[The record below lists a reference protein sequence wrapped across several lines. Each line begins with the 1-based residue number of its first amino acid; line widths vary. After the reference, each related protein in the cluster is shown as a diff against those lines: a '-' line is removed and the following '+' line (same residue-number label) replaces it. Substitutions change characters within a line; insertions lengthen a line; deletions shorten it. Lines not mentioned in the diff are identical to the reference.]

1 MQDVG
6 GSSPSSPTIFT
17 MQSSRTSDLRID
29 VDAGTVILT
38 MKRPERRNAL
48 TLAMMRE
55 LTLALE
61 SYSLDPATRV
71 FVLAAEGSAFSA
83 GHDLRELQSCG
94 DSEARDVFSACV
106 ELMQTIQRV
115 PQPVIAE
122 VAGVATAA
130 GCQLV
135 ATCDLALASQNATFA
150 TPGVRIGLFCST
162 PMIALVRCVGR
173 KRAMQML
180 LTGDPI
186 DAATAMVWGLINDVV
201 PATELHA
208 AVLAKAAHVAQA
220 SSVTLAIGK
229 RAFYETA
236 ELPQSAAYARAL
248 EIMTANL
255 AEPDAREGISAFLE
269 RRSPLF
275 KT

>member
-1 MQDVG
+1 MHAN
-6 GSSPSSPTIFT
+6 
-17 MQSSRTSDLRID
+17 RTSDLRID
-29 VDAGTVILT
+29 IDAGTVILT
-38 MKRPERRNAL
+38 MNRPERRNAL
-48 TLAMMRE
+48 SLAMMRE
-55 LTLALE
+55 LTLALGT
-61 SYSLDPATRV
+61 YSQDPATRA

-83 GHDLRELQSCG
+83 GHDLRELQACG
-94 DSEARDVFSACV
+94 DAEAREIFAACV

-135 ATCDLALASQNATFA
+135 ATCDLALASPQATFA

-162 PMIALVRCVGR
+162 PKIALVRCVGR

-186 DAATAMVWGLINDVV
+186 DATTAAVWGLINDVV
-201 PATELHA
+201 PAAQLRA
-208 AVLAKAAHVAQA
+208 GVLAKAAHVAQA
-220 SSVTLAIGK
+220 SPLTLAIGK
-229 RAFYETA
+229 QAFYETA
-236 ELPQSAAYARAL
+236 ELPQSAAYARAS

-255 AEPDAREGISAFLE
+255 AEPDAREGIAAFLE
-269 RRSPLF
+269 RRSPHF
-275 KT
+275 KI